1 MKLKLRLIIAL
12 LVPALLACSVFSGL
26 APTPPPPTAAPV
38 VVNAP
43 TLIPI
48 TAPTLAPVIVDP
60 VAEQQLYVDL
70 YQRVNPAVVAIRAFS
85 GDGFA
90 QGSGFVID
98 ADGHIV
104 TNNHVVEGA
113 TELEIDFASGLKVR
127 GTLLG
132 TDPTADLAVI
142 DVDVPADQLTVVPIG
157 DSDLVQVGERVIAIG
172 NPFGLDGTM
181 TIGIVSGLGRT
192 LGSEVGAPGGGSF
205 STPKIIQTDAAI
217 NPGNSGGPL
226 LNLRGEVIGVN
237 KAIESETGVNS
248 GVGFSIPSN
257 LVRRIVPALIADGK
271 FVYPYLGVSS
281 IDDLSLQE
289 IEALNLP
296 RTTGAYVTTVVDG
309 GPADQAGLRAG
320 TQLTDIDGLFA
331 GGDLIVAIDGREVN
345 DFSDLLGYLVVNAS
359 AGQTVTLTVL
369 RDGEQV
375 DIAVT
380 LGARP

>member
-1 MKLKLRLIIAL
+1 
-12 LVPALLACSVFSGL
+12 
-26 APTPPPPTAAPV
+26 
-38 VVNAP
+38 
-43 TLIPI
+43 
-48 TAPTLAPVIVDP
+48 
-60 VAEQQLYVDL
+60 
-70 YQRVNPAVVAIRAFS
+70 
-85 GDGFA
+85 
-90 QGSGFVID
+90 
-98 ADGHIV
+98 
-104 TNNHVVEGA
+104 
-113 TELEIDFASGLKVR
+113 
-127 GTLLG
+127 
-132 TDPTADLAVI
+132 
-142 DVDVPADQLTVVPIG
+142 
-157 DSDLVQVGERVIAIG
+157 
-172 NPFGLDGTM
+172 
-181 TIGIVSGLGRT
+181 
-192 LGSEVGAPGGGSF
+192 VGAPGGGSF

-375 DIAVT
+375 DVAVT